1 MPKAEKAAGE
11 VSPALVLFDIDG
23 TLIRRAGPQHREA
36 LVEAV
41 TRVAGLESTTDNI
54 PVQGMLDRDILAIM
68 MRNAGATHTAIRR
81 SMPELVRTAQM
92 VYVRTCPDLQKK
104 VCPGVRRVLA
114 GLERRGVPAGLVTGN
129 LTRIAWKKMERA
141 GLKQYFRFGSFAEH
155 AKDRAGLVRLAI
167 RRARQEGWIDR
178 RSRISMIGDHPNDIG
193 AARANGV
200 QAIAVATGVEPG
212 EELAAH
218 HPDILLPDMRSLSF
232 EMLLGNHH

>member
-1 MPKAEKAAGE
+1 MLKAEKAAGE

-23 TLIRRAGPQHREA
+23 RLIRRAGPHHREA

-41 TRVAGLESTTDNI
+41 RRVAGLESTTDNI
-54 PVQGMLDRDILAIM
+54 PVQGMLDRGILAIM
-68 MRNAGATHTAIRR
+68 MRNAGATQTAIRR
-81 SMPELVRTAQM
+81 SMPELVRKAQI
-92 VYVRTCPDLQKK
+92 VYVRTSPDLQKK

-155 AKDRAGLVRLAI
+155 GKDRAGLVRLAI

-178 RSRISMIGDHPNDIG
+178 GSRISMIGDHPND
-193 AARANGV
+193 
-200 QAIAVATGVEPG
+200 
-212 EELAAH
+212 
-218 HPDILLPDMRSLSF
+218 
-232 EMLLGNHH
+232 